1 MPKLY
6 IIYKDGRDPLVRTTL
21 ESAVGSKH
29 FFKPQQKLRILTW
42 EEGRCQYGTLEAF
55 EKQLQQEKDADNER
69 RRQAEITKSQLRRQL
84 ADLEAK
90 FPSQ

>member
-6 IIYKDGRDPLVRTTL
+6 IIYKDGRDPHIRTTL
-21 ESAVGSKH
+21 ENAVGVKSLH
-29 FFKPQQKLRILTW
+29 KPGAKLRIMTW
-42 EEGRCQYGTLEAF
+42 EDGRCQYGTLEAF
-55 EKQLQQEKDADNER
+55 ERQLQEEKDADNER